1 MMKWMLNGS
10 GRPWKYWIINPERQ
24 NNMNDILQI
33 VKEFR
38 IDGTASAFE
47 RVGSGHINDS
57 YRIAISPAGLP
68 GYFLQRINHQIFKD
82 IPLLTD
88 NILKVTKHISEKIR
102 LAGPCIQCV
111 GLSLVPA
118 RDGHFFYRDDE
129 GNYWRMFNFIGGSRS
144 FDQVPNAGLA
154 YEGGK
159 AFGLFLR
166 LTADLDADS
175 LSETI
180 KDFHNIKTRLAA
192 FKNTCE
198 EDPYK
203 RAEEAKNEILFI
215 EERSAGMHKIL
226 KLGLSGRIPL
236 RVTHNDTKFNNILFD
251 ENDKAICIVDLD
263 TVMPGYVL
271 YDFGDAIRTGAN
283 TGAEDEAD
291 LEKVNINMEL
301 FEAYCRGFLE
311 SAGRSLTL
319 EEKSHL
325 AFSARF
331 MTFIIGLRFLT
342 DFLAG
347 DTYYKIHFP
356 GHNIQRARAQFR
368 LVQSMEQN
376 ASSMERIISDLCKS
390 NS

>member
-1 MMKWMLNGS
+1 MQNGS
-10 GRPWKYWIINPERQ
+10 GRQRKYWIINPEQQ
-24 NNMNDILQI
+24 NNMSDILQI
-33 VKEFR
+33 VKEFG
-38 IDGTASAFE
+38 IDEIPSGFE
-47 RVGSGHINDS
+47 PAGSGHINDS
-57 YRIAISPAGLP
+57 YRIKISPAGSS

-82 IPLLTD
+82 VPLLTD
-88 NILKVTKHISEKIR
+88 NILKVTKHISEKI
-102 LAGPCIQCV
+102 LSGEPGIPFV
-111 GLSLVPA
+111 GLSLIPA
-118 RDGHFFYRDDE
+118 RDGQFFHRDNE
-129 GNYWRMFNFIGGSRS
+129 GNYWRMFNFIEGSRS
-144 FDQVPNAGLA
+144 FDLVPNTGLA

-175 LSETI
+175 ISETI
-180 KDFHNIKTRLAA
+180 RDFHNIETRMAA
-192 FKNTCE
+192 FKKTYEKDLC
-198 EDPYK
+198 K
-203 RAEEAKNEILFI
+203 RAEEAKNEIRFI
-215 EERSAGMHKIL
+215 EERSAEMHKIL
-226 KLGLSGRIPL
+226 KLGLSGLIPL

-251 ENDKAICIVDLD
+251 EQNKAICIVDLD

-283 TGAEDEAD
+283 TGAEDETD
-291 LEKVNINMEL
+291 LQKVNINLEL
-301 FEAYCRGFLE
+301 FKAYSRGFLE
-311 SAGRSLTL
+311 SAGGSLTL

-356 GHNIQRARAQFR
+356 GHNLQRARAQFK

-376 ASSMERIISDLCKS
+376 AASMERIISDLCKS